1 MTHKIK
7 FSTSEV
13 VLCWEILMLLPQ
25 LLNKT
30 LLEFNYLVKMAVI
43 SLFCSIVDFCV
54 TLTLK
59 WNHAANSGFFIVLL
73 RCSQSS
79 SSLSHHKESILST
92 WHVLNALLHAVWDA
106 KKWRSRKQSQRGLKV
121 KMYIRSLQ
129 INVWML

>member
-59 WNHAANSGFFIVLL
+59 
-73 RCSQSS
+73 
-79 SSLSHHKESILST
+79 
-92 WHVLNALLHAVWDA
+92 
-106 KKWRSRKQSQRGLKV
+106 
-121 KMYIRSLQ
+121 
-129 INVWML
+129 